1 MITRRILL
9 AIALVVCAGSLRAQD
24 THVKMDMGALAKTGE
39 QLFNPASFA
48 LSHRKELS
56 LTDQQVAALD
66 SIAAM
71 PHQNLMEM
79 AHLSAEETAL
89 NLMLFDSSV
98 PLDEDVIRKGVQAR
112 VARET
117 ESALARARADR
128 KVNAVLTPFQR
139 IAFRNMRFSSMADIF
154 TKASSVSH

>member
-1 MITRRILL
+1 MDMD
-9 AIALVVCAGSLRAQD
+9 ALV
-24 THVKMDMGALAKTGE
+24 KTGE

-48 LSHRKELS
+48 LSHKKELS
-56 LTDQQVAALD
+56 LNDQQIAALD

-71 PHQNLMEM
+71 PHQDLLEM

-89 NLMLFDSSV
+89 NVMLFDSSV
-98 PLDEDVIRKGVQAR
+98 PFDEDVIRKGVQAR

-117 ESALARARADR
+117 EAAIARARADR

-139 IAFRNMRFSSMADIF
+139 IAFRNMRFASMADIF
-154 TKASSVSH
+154 TKASAASH